1 MSDPLNTQLTNRRPL
16 EDFERVEKFQ
26 SLQAGQ
32 YWRAI
37 AAIPQKAIALDSVL
51 LLQSIKW
58 VDNAAHTI
66 VMRAHP
72 SKFGTREE
80 IEIPQP
86 DGTVRRT
93 YVSHGTYDFLLKDF
107 LLQFEY
113 EPDADKIRAD
123 ETARIHSTIQQLQ
136 SELIEA
142 QSNQDILARVV
153 EVLPLTEN

>member
-1 MSDPLNTQLTNRRPL
+1 
-16 EDFERVEKFQ
+16 VEKFQ

-32 YWRAI
+32 YWRATS
-37 AAIPQKAIALDSVL
+37 AIPQKGITLDSVL

-58 VDNAAHTI
+58 VDDTAHTI

-86 DGTVRRT
+86 DGSTRST
-93 YVSHGTYDFLLKDF
+93 YVSHGTHEFLLKDF

-113 EPDADKIRAD
+113 EPDADRIRAE
-123 ETARIHSTIQQLQ
+123 ETARIHSSMQQLQ
-136 SELIEA
+136 SELMEA
-142 QSNQDILARVV
+142 QSNPGMSTELYPRPYRSRCCYRSYPTVV
-153 EVLPLTEN
+153 SLHRRRCSS

>member
-1 MSDPLNTQLTNRRPL
+1 MSEPQNTQLTTRRPL
-16 EDFERVEKFQ
+16 EDFERLEKFQ

-37 AAIPQKAIALDSVL
+37 AAIPQKGIALDSVL

-72 SKFGTREE
+72 TKFGTREE
-80 IEIPQP
+80 IQIPQP
-86 DGTVRRT
+86 DGTVRSA
-93 YVSHGTYDFLLKDF
+93 YVNHGTYDFLLKDF

-113 EPDADKIRAD
+113 
-123 ETARIHSTIQQLQ
+123 
-136 SELIEA
+136 
-142 QSNQDILARVV
+142 
-153 EVLPLTEN
+153 